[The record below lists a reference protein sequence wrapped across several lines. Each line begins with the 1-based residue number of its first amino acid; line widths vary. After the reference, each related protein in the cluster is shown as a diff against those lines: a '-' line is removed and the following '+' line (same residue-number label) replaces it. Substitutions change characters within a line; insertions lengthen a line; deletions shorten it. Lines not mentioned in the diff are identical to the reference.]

1 VSEADFV
8 LMTVEV
14 AGPSPTIEDAAKA
27 LSVPVEAV
35 DKAFG
40 VVVIDPE
47 RHLYAVQVKPSA
59 VKGEEEAVPYRGP
72 FSNPRIET
80 MRPKEKVKRRP

>member
-1 VSEADFV
+1 MSETDFV
-8 LMTVEV
+8 LMTVEF
-14 AGPSPTIEDAAKA
+14 AGPNPTIEDAAKV
-27 LSVPVEAV
+27 LSVSVEAV
-35 DKAFG
+35 DRAFG

-59 VKGEEEAVPYRGP
+59 VSGKEESLSYKGP

-80 MRPKEKVKRRP
+80 LRPKETVKRRP